1 MKLEITRGLILVG
14 ALGVATL
21 AAAAWHEPGPS
32 VISGSGGLDSC
43 PMPANL
49 RAKQQHQDVRPDD
62 DLLLFLFGMSQGS
75 KAR

>member
-1 MKLEITRGLILVG
+1 MKLEITRGLLLVG

-32 VISGSGGLDSC
+32 VISGQGGLDSC

-49 RAKQQHQDVRPDD
+49 RAKLQHQDVRPDD

>member
-1 MKLEITRGLILVG
+1 MKLEITRGLLLVG
-14 ALGVATL
+14 ALGLATL

-32 VISGSGGLDSC
+32 VISGQGRLDSC
-43 PMPANL
+43 PVPPNL
-49 RAKQQHQDVRPDD
+49 RAKQQDVRPDD